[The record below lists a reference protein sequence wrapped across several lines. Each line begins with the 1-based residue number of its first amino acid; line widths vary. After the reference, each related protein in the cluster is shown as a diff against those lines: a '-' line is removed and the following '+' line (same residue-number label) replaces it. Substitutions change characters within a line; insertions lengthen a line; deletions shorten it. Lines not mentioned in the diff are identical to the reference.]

1 MSSEVKA
8 NKLSPATGTDFT
20 FGDSGDTFTLPASA
34 TIQVASSG
42 EIDIA
47 SGATLDVNGTIDL
60 TGATKTGFPAGGLT
74 EVDQWRLTANFTST
88 GADIT
93 ANLERNDTTGF
104 SLLGTG
110 MTESSGIFSFP
121 STGHWLVISTMFI
134 NSTSGDHLGVE
145 ARFTVDYSTGP
156 TWTLQGSQNIG
167 TGITIQ
173 NSATYI
179 VDVTDTAECKM
190 KFTTQSVNSGSG
202 LLGSTTVNQSWWTFA
217 KLGDT

>member
-74 EVDQWRLTANFTST
+74 EVDQWRLTANFLST
-88 GADIT
+88 DADIT
-93 ANLERNDTTGF
+93 TNLERNDTTGF

-121 STGHWLVISTMFI
+121 STGHWLVTSTMFI
-134 NSTSGDHLGVE
+134 VAGSGDNCGVE

-202 LLGSTTVNQSWWTFA
+202 ILGSTTVNQSWWTFA

>member
-1 MSSEVKA
+1 MSEVKTE
-8 NKLSPATGTDFT
+8 KLSPRVTSLQL
-20 FGDSGDTFTLPASA
+20 GDSGDTFTVP
-34 TIQVASSG
+34 SG
-42 EIDIA
+42 AEIDIA

-74 EVDQWRLTANFTST
+74 EVDQWRLTANFLST

-121 STGHWLVISTMFI
+121 STGHWLVTSTMFI
-134 NSTSGDHLGVE
+134 TSASGDHLGVE

-202 LLGSTTVNQSWWTFA
+202 ILGSTTVNQSWWTFA

>member
-8 NKLSPATGTDFT
+8 NKLSPATGTDVT
-20 FGDSGDTFTLPASA
+20 LGDASDTFTLPASA

-74 EVDQWRLTANFTST
+74 EVDQWRLTANFLST
-88 GADIT
+88 DADIT
-93 ANLERNDTTGF
+93 TNLERNDTTGF

-121 STGHWLVISTMFI
+121 STGHWMVTPTMFI
-134 NSTSGDHLGVE
+134 TSAAGDNLGVQ
-145 ARFTVDYSTGP
+145 AHFTVDYSTGP
-156 TWTLQGSQNIG
+156 TWTFIGSQNIG

-179 VDVTDTAECKM
+179 VDVTDTAECKI
-190 KFTTQSVNSGSG
+190 KFTTQSVSAGSG
-202 LLGSTTVNQSWWTFA
+202 ILGSTTGNFSWWTFA

>member
-1 MSSEVKA
+1 MSEVKV
-8 NKLSPATGTDFT
+8 NKISPRSGTDVT
-20 FGDSGDTFTLPASA
+20 LGDASDTFTLPASA

-74 EVDQWRLTANFTST
+74 EVDQWRLTANFLST

-121 STGHWLVISTMFI
+121 STGHWLVTSTMFI
-134 NSTSGDHLGVE
+134 TSASGDHLGVE

-156 TWTLQGSQNIG
+156 TWTLQGSQNVG
-167 TGITIQ
+167 TGITLQ
-173 NSATYI
+173 TSATYI
-179 VDVTDTAECKM
+179 VDVTDTAECKI
-190 KFTTQSVNSGSG
+190 KFTTQSVNTGSG
-202 LLGSTTVNQSWWTFA
+202 ILGSTTVNQSWWTFA

>member
-1 MSSEVKA
+1 MSEVKTE
-8 NKLSPATGTDFT
+8 KLSPRVTSLQL
-20 FGDSGDTFTLPASA
+20 GDSGDTFTVP
-34 TIQVASSG
+34 SG
-42 EIDIA
+42 AEIDIA

-74 EVDQWRLTANFTST
+74 EVDQWRLTANFMST

-121 STGHWLVISTMFI
+121 STGHWLVTSTMFI
-134 NSTSGDHLGVE
+134 TSASGDHLGVE

-202 LLGSTTVNQSWWTFA
+202 ILGSTTVNQSWWTFA